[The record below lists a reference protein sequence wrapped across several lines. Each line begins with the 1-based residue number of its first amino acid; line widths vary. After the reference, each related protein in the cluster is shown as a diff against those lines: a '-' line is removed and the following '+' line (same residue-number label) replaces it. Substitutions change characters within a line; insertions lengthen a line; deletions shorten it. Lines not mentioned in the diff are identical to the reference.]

1 MKDPRLQL
9 NHMLNCIES
18 VRSYAASG
26 PEALCSDRMTQSA
39 TLWDLTQITLC
50 ARRLPVALKAK
61 HPEIDWSALRVL
73 GRQLMDVFREVNFE
87 RIWWI
92 VEDDMW
98 KLAETTRVMIEEL
111 RAD

>member
-18 VRSYAASG
+18 VRCYAASS
-26 PEALCSDRMTQSA
+26 PEALCSGRMTRSA

-50 ARRLPVALKAK
+50 ARGLPVSLKAK
-61 HPEIDWSALRVL
+61 HPEIDRSALRVL
-73 GRQLMDVFREVNFE
+73 GRQLLDVFREVDFE
-87 RIWWI
+87 RVWWI
-92 VEDDMW
+92 VEDDLW
-98 KLAETTRVMIEEL
+98 NLAETTRMMIEEL